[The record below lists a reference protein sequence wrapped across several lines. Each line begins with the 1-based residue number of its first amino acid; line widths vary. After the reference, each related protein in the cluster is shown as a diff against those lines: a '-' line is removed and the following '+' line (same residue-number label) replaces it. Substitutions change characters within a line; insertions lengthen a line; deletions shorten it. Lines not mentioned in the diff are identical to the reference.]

1 MPNVE
6 IKEGESF
13 DVALRRFKRS
23 CEKAGIIAKLRKM
36 EFYEKPTTE
45 RKRKRISAIK
55 RWEKKLLRE
64 QENARNPG
72 EERKKT
78 LLPYG
83 KHKRPMPPRINFS
96 ALLGENQSQRRNSAT
111 VNE

>member
-45 RKRKRISAIK
+45 RKRKHISAIK
-55 RWEKKLLRE
+55 RWEKKVIRD
-64 QENARNPG
+64 QEGYRSPA
-72 EERKKT
+72 EERKKAA
-78 LLPYG
+78 LAFG
-83 KHKRPMPPRINFS
+83 KNKRAHQPRLNIN
-96 ALLGENQSQRRNSAT
+96 ALIGETKDR
-111 VNE
+111 